1 VFGLVLAAVL
11 CGQTPEFVK
20 GYTPQVGDRV
30 VLARDEPGR
39 RVPIVKNAGAA
50 MSYFSF
56 IDGNSEDHYEM
67 LVNGDELAEIEA
79 GTPAQL
85 MDVTNTRTP
94 IFMVQ
99 ILGGPRR
106 GQTTFT
112 YAPFCRKLDPAAA
125 KKAAAERKKRGPLDK
140 KAVAEDVKA
149 ALEQAKPD
157 EPRKGL
163 TEKKR
168 LVREAVEPIC
178 KKYKADWIEVNNI
191 ATQAGIVVAL
201 HGQKYDVVGNR
212 LRK

>member
-1 VFGLVLAAVL
+1 LVLLRFMSQGSIAQVSTISRIARAA
-11 CGQTPEFVK
+11 
-20 GYTPQVGDRV
+20 
-30 VLARDEPGR
+30 
-39 RVPIVKNAGAA
+39 
-50 MSYFSF
+50 
-56 IDGNSEDHYEM
+56 
-67 LVNGDELAEIEA
+67 
-79 GTPAQL
+79 
-85 MDVTNTRTP
+85 
-94 IFMVQ
+94 
-99 ILGGPRR
+99 
-106 GQTTFT
+106 TTFT

-157 EPRKGL
+157 EPRKSL